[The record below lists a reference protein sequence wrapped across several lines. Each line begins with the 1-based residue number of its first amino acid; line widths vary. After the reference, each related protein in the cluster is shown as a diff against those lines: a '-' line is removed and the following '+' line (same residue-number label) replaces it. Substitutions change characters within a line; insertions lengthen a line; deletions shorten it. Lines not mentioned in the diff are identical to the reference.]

1 MLKNYKK
8 QNAES
13 SDVCCPYADM
23 TSTNVNVIFII
34 LQSVLLLNIPRKSS
48 RTDNEKLHSLCIN
61 LVFWYK
67 RLRRDENDV

>member
-34 LQSVLLLNIPRKSS
+34 LQ
-48 RTDNEKLHSLCIN
+48 
-61 LVFWYK
+61 
-67 RLRRDENDV
+67 ENDLDEKMMNNTILFIILFFLYTSR